1 MELTE
6 HPHWPAM
13 SLASEDVVQGL
24 YGLMVLHVVPDRAL
38 DTMSLQAFSSQITPD
53 ETDTQL
59 QCFPGNRV
67 ALTPDTERGEQHR
80 ETLPAVFSTLRP
92 LPRDLGVTSQA
103 TVFLPFS
110 QRQ

>member
-1 MELTE
+1 
-6 HPHWPAM
+6 
-13 SLASEDVVQGL
+13 
-24 YGLMVLHVVPDRAL
+24 MVLHVVPDRDL
-38 DTMSLQAFSSQITPD
+38 DTMNPLDFASQITAD

-59 QCFPGNRV
+59 QCFPGNCV
-67 ALTPDTERGEQHR
+67 ALGPDTEQGEQHR